1 MHQRENARSS
11 LETVINFC
19 TEIVA
24 VDDLHTFCTYKAQP
38 IRGGG
43 LRVRDKPL
51 VEETLEIGILE
62 YT

>member
-1 MHQRENARSS
+1 MHQREKRSS

-38 IRGGG
+38 MIRERG
-43 LRVRDKPL
+43 LRLRDKPL
-51 VEETLEIGILE
+51 VEETLEIGIME